1 MTSASIGVTGLRAK
15 YSGEEQLVFK
25 DLSLHIPQGQKLLLL
40 GPSGCGK
47 STLLH
52 IMSGIIPGTIRMP
65 MVAEHIEKP
74 ASWGFVFQDPDTQFC
89 MSYVDEELAF
99 VLENQRLPQAQMEQ
113 RIVEALATVQL
124 RLPRLHTPIAELS
137 QGMKQRLALAAAL
150 LLQPEV
156 VFLDEPSALLD
167 PEGKQMIWQS
177 IRAAL
182 QQQTVIVVEHHING
196 ILDWF
201 DRVVVLDDAGSI
213 IADEKPQ
220 TMFEQHKALLLQYG
234 IWHPHIWE
242 QAWQAKPVRRFRSV
256 NSLKIKQNAHAGS
269 TTKHD
274 AMQSQAAPPLLE
286 LEGFSVTRGACT
298 VEVPY
303 AAAGQGE
310 WIAITGVNGAGKSTL
325 LLALARLLPSS
336 GSYHLSGKPA
346 PAEIPEQI
354 SYVFQN
360 PELQFI
366 TDTIIDEVLHS
377 LLLRN
382 EQADAN
388 ENEQPLKR
396 GSLLKLFT
404 PRSKRGKSAK
414 AKQRRQALTEQAM
427 AALDQLKLHVP
438 YERHPYELSIGQKRR
453 LSVLTAL
460 VEGRSVLLLDEP
472 TFGQD
477 ARSTFVMLEWLLQ
490 LQAAGNTIVMVTH
503 DEQIVT
509 RFATQIWQVQDGQ
522 LNVKL
527 PQDAAPDKEAD
538 DEQRAELVYT

>member
-1 MTSASIGVTGLRAK
+1 MMTSATIGVTGLRAK
-15 YSGEEQLVFK
+15 YSGEEKLVFK
-25 DLSLHIPQGQKLLLL
+25 DLSLQIPQGQKLLLL

-65 MVAEHIEKP
+65 VVAEHIEKP

-99 VLENQRLPQAQMEQ
+99 VLENQRLPQAQMKQ
-113 RIVEALATVQL
+113 RILEALDTVQL

-137 QGMKQRLALAAAL
+137 QGMKQRLALAATL

-182 QQQTVIVVEHHING
+182 QQQTVIVVEHHIDG

-201 DRVVVLDDAGSI
+201 ERVVVLDDAGSI

-220 TMFEQHKALLLQYG
+220 TMFEQHKTLLLQYG

-242 QAWQAKPVRRFRSV
+242 QAWQSKPVRRFRSIDPV
-256 NSLKIKQNAHAGS
+256 KRKQIDHAGS
-269 TTKHD
+269 TKH
-274 AMQSQAAPPLLE
+274 AMQAQAAPPLLE

-336 GSYHLSGKPA
+336 GSYYLIGKPA
-346 PAEIPEQI
+346 PAVIPEQI

-382 EQADAN
+382 EQADTN
-388 ENEQPLKR
+388 ENEQPKKR
-396 GSLLKLFT
+396 NSLLKLFT
-404 PRSKRGKSAK
+404 PRSKRGTSAK
-414 AKQRRQALTEQAM
+414 AKQLRLALTEQAV
-427 AALDQLKLHVP
+427 AALDQLKLHIP

-460 VEGRSVLLLDEP
+460 VEGRSILLLDEP

-503 DEQIVT
+503 DEQIAA

-522 LNVKL
+522 LKVKL
-527 PQDAAPDKEAD
+527 PQDAASDKEAD